1 MVENGHDVR
10 LLWPHVH
17 GACGARVRSDTLR
30 ADMAATVTQMA
41 GPRHRVRVGVR
52 A

>member
-1 MVENGHDVR
+1 MVGNRHTPR

-17 GACGARVRSDTLR
+17 GACGARGRSDTLR
-30 ADMAATVTQMA
+30 ADMAATVMRMA
-41 GPRHRVRVGVR
+41 GVRHHVRVGVR

>member
-1 MVENGHDVR
+1 MVENGHTAR
-10 LLWPHVH
+10 LLWPYVH
-17 GACGARVRSDTLR
+17 GACAARVRSDTLR

-41 GPRHRVRVGVR
+41 GPRHHVRVGVR

>member
-1 MVENGHDVR
+1 MVENGHDVQ

-17 GACGARVRSDTLR
+17 GACGARGRSDALR
-30 ADMAATVTQMA
+30 ADMAATVTRMA
-41 GPRHRVRVGVR
+41 GPRHHVHVGVR

>member
-1 MVENGHDVR
+1 MVENGHDVQ

-17 GACGARVRSDTLR
+17 GACGARVRSGILR
-30 ADMAATVTQMA
+30 TDMAATVTRMA
-41 GPRHRVRVGVR
+41 GVRHRVRVGVR